1 MRAKYRFYKNK
12 LALSPTKNR
21 YENFVNSRKKSDIDA
36 YLEVL
41 SSFN

>member
-21 YENFVNSRKKSDIDA
+21 YENFVNSRKNQTQMLIWK
-36 YLEVL
+36 
-41 SSFN
+41 F